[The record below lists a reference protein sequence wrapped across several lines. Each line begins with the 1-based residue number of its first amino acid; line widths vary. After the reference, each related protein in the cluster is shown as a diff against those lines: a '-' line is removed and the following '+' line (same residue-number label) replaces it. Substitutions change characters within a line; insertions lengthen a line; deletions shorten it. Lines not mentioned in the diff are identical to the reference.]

1 MQWLKHRFDIPFLLG
16 VCALSFLL
24 WLPAAGDPIVSD
36 TVLYALLGKSVWT
49 EGTYAVIG
57 ELHGKHLPL
66 HAIVSYPFVEAFG
79 LHLGMKILTL
89 LQGFGVLV
97 ALYALLLRTFSMPV
111 AVLATLVVT
120 LHHGFIVM
128 TMLGSA
134 DLLLTL
140 LFLLTLHAYL
150 NAERDKRWYIVLGFF
165 LGLACLTRYN
175 AVPLFLF
182 FPLYTL
188 WKRRR
193 DLLSVWFISGMLLG
207 IAIFSLWFLRAYLV
221 FGALTNDYTTEL
233 EVKSVGLM
241 QQFFINVTYYIHPV
255 RNILPIP
262 LLLSIF
268 GIWRACLPVGRPAEK
283 QIFLIIATFA
293 IASLFAVWPVLNLRY
308 LFPAYALLLGFA
320 AFGAVELY
328 RLIPRGKVFVMGAL
342 ALVTILSGSAALC
355 LYSYGACN
363 AWFDR
368 AFGYLPKNMGLA
380 TEGFYTWDLARDWVN
395 ENAEPNAEIVVIG
408 KENSFAWSE
417 GVFREDLNV
426 VTDTMKSCPSYEI
439 TQHEFREEDIVFQ
452 TEDQPIVYVVT
463 QCK

>member
-1 MQWLKHRFDIPFLLG
+1 MHKRSFDVVFLLG
-16 VCALSFLL
+16 ACVLSFLL
-24 WLPAAGDPIVSD
+24 WLPAIGDPIVSD

-89 LQGFGVLV
+89 LQGFFVLT
-97 ALYALLLRTFSMPV
+97 AFYALLRRTFSRAV
-111 AVLATLVVT
+111 AIVATLAVT
-120 LHHGFIVM
+120 LHHGFVVM

-140 LFLLTLHAYL
+140 LFLLMLHAYL
-150 NAERDKRWYIVLGFF
+150 NAERDKRWYIVLGIF

-175 AVPLFLF
+175 AVPLFFF

-193 DLLSVWFISGMLLG
+193 DLPSAWFISGTLLG

-233 EVKSVGLM
+233 EVKSVGLL

-262 LLLSIF
+262 LLLSFF
-268 GIWRACLPVGRPAEK
+268 GMWRARRTQSL
-283 QIFLIIATFA
+283 LIVATFA

-308 LFPAYALLLGFA
+308 LFPAYVLLLGFA

-328 RLIPRGKVFVMGAL
+328 RLIPRKKVFVMGAL

-363 AWFDR
+363 AFFDR
-368 AFGYLPKNMGLA
+368 TVGWLPKNMGLA
-380 TEGFYTWDLARDWVN
+380 TEGFYTWDLARDWIN
-395 ENAEPNAEIVVIG
+395 ENAEPNAEVVVIG

-439 TQHEFREEDIVFQ
+439 TQHEFPEEEIVFQ
-452 TEDQPIVYVVT
+452 TEDQPTVYVVT